1 MKKPAVLALFM
12 YFVALTVFESVAGMK
27 EGKELR
33 IRDPRTFLHSFLV
46 SSSMAVFLAFER

>member
-12 YFVALTVFESVAGMK
+12 YFVTLAVFESVAGME

-33 IRDPRTFLHSFLV
+33 IRDPRTFLLSFLV
-46 SSSMAVFLAFER
+46 SSSVAVFLAFER

>member
-12 YFVALTVFESVAGMK
+12 YFVTLAVFELVAGME

-33 IRDPRTFLHSFLV
+33 IRDPRTFLLSFLV
-46 SSSMAVFLAFER
+46 SSSVAVFLAFER